1 MSLRSRRH
9 FLRDSAVR
17 LSRRKF
23 LLLAVGSAAL
33 PAVSRFACAQAY
45 PTRPVRIIVPAA
57 AGGPTDIIARIIG
70 QKLSETWSQQF
81 VVENIPAGAGN
92 VAAGMVAK
100 AAPDG
105 HTILFP
111 TSSVVVNPSLYVKLP
126 YDTVRD
132 FAAVTL
138 AAASPHVLT
147 INPQIPVNAVQQLIS
162 LVRENPGKYS
172 YASPGTG
179 TTGQL
184 AGELFR
190 ISLGLDLTHVPF
202 NGAAPAIVSTIGG
215 HTQMMFGALPGAAT
229 SIKDGQLRALAVTS
243 GKRNPSF
250 PDVPTLAEAG
260 VPDQE
265 SEFIQGVFVPNG
277 TPKQI
282 IDKLYREISRIVLI
296 PEIKDR
302 LATIGYTPVGNTP
315 EEFSAQ
321 LKRDIA
327 RCAKVIREAGIK
339 QIQ

>member
-1 MSLRSRRH
+1 MKPPRRQ
-9 FLRDSAVR
+9 FLHLAAGAAV
-17 LSRRKF
+17 
-23 LLLAVGSAAL
+23 L
-33 PAVSRFACAQAY
+33 PAFAPMVLAQTYPSR
-45 PTRPVRIIVPAA
+45 PIRVIVPAA
-57 AGGPTDIIARIIG
+57 AGGPSDIIGRLLA
-70 QKLSETWSQQF
+70 QKLSEAWGKQF
-81 VVENIPAGAGN
+81 IVENIPTGAGN
-92 VAAGMVAK
+92 VGAGLVAK
-100 AAPDG
+100 APSDG
-105 HTILFP
+105 YTILIP
-111 TSSVVVNPSLYVKLP
+111 SSGVVVNPSLYAKLP
-126 YDTVRD
+126 YDTIRD

-147 INPQIPVNAVQQLIS
+147 VNPTVPAKTVQELIS
-162 LVRENPGKYS
+162 LVKANPGKYS

-190 ISLGLDLTHVPF
+190 LSLNLDIMHVPF
-202 NGAAPAIVSTIGG
+202 NGAAPAITSTVGG
-215 HTQMMFGALPGAAT
+215 HTPMMFGALPGAAP
-229 SIKDGQLRALAVTS
+229 SIKEGQLRALAVTS
-243 GKRNPSF
+243 DKRDPSF

-277 TPKQI
+277 TPKEI
-282 IDKLYREISRIVLI
+282 IDKLYREISRIVLL

-321 LKRDIA
+321 LRRDIA
-327 RCAKVIREAGIK
+327 RWAKVIREAGIK

>member
-1 MSLRSRRH
+1 MKPPRRQ
-9 FLRDSAVR
+9 FLHLAAGAAV
-17 LSRRKF
+17 
-23 LLLAVGSAAL
+23 L
-33 PAVSRFACAQAY
+33 PAFAPMVLAQTYPSR
-45 PTRPVRIIVPAA
+45 PIRVIVPAA
-57 AGGPTDIIARIIG
+57 AGGPSDIIGRLLA
-70 QKLSETWSQQF
+70 QKLSEAWGKQF
-81 VVENIPAGAGN
+81 IVENIPTGAGN
-92 VAAGMVAK
+92 VGAGLVAK
-100 AAPDG
+100 APSDG
-105 HTILFP
+105 YTILIP
-111 TSSVVVNPSLYVKLP
+111 SSGVVVNPSLYAKLP
-126 YDTVRD
+126 YDTIRD

-147 INPQIPVNAVQQLIS
+147 VNPTVPAKTVQELIS
-162 LVRENPGKYS
+162 LVKANPGKYS

-190 ISLGLDLTHVPF
+190 LSLNLDIMHVPF
-202 NGAAPAIVSTIGG
+202 NGAAPAITSTVGG
-215 HTQMMFGALPGAAT
+215 HTPMMFGALPGAAP
-229 SIKDGQLRALAVTS
+229 SIKEGQLRALAVTS
-243 GKRNPSF
+243 DKRDPSF

-277 TPKQI
+277 TPKEI
-282 IDKLYREISRIVLI
+282 IDKLYHEISRIVLL

-321 LKRDIA
+321 LRRDIA
-327 RCAKVIREAGIK
+327 RWAKVIREAGIK